1 MLSKDDRLPLVLLG
15 LVAAVFVWS
24 GWRPTDRVT
33 WWLEIL
39 PVLIAVPAL
48 IATRRRFPWTTLTY
62 VLGCVHLIILM
73 VGGHYTYAEVPL
85 GDWAAEAFDFSR
97 NHYDRLGHV
106 AQGFLPAIAMREL
119 ALRSGA
125 VRRGGWTWVVATCVP
140 LAFSAFYEMLEWWA
154 ALASEEASASFL
166 GTQGDNWDTQ
176 WDMFLCLCGA
186 LAAQVLL
193 GRFHDRQI
201 AAFVDSHAS

>member
-1 MLSKDDRLPLVLLG
+1 MGTKDDRLPLALLG
-15 LVAAVFVWS
+15 LVTAVFVWS
-24 GWRPTDRVT
+24 GWRPADRVT
-33 WWLEIL
+33 WWLEVL
-39 PVLIAVPAL
+39 PVVITVPLL

-62 VLGCVHLIILM
+62 LLGCVHLIILM

-85 GDWAAEAFDFSR
+85 GDWAREAFDFSR

-119 ALRSGA
+119 ALRTGA
-125 VRRGGWTWVVATCVP
+125 VRRGVWIWIVATCVP
-140 LAFSAFYEMLEWWA
+140 LAFAAFYEMLEWWA
-154 ALASEEASASFL
+154 ALVSEEASASFL
-166 GTQGDNWDTQ
+166 GTQGDHWDTQ

-186 LAAQVLL
+186 LAAQVWL

-201 AAFVDSHAS
+201 AAFSDSTTP